1 VRGDEQAPAGH
12 CAGELGVDAPRDPA
26 AGGLRR
32 PERVR
37 RVVRPV
43 QAGAAHGE
51 VSAPLEQSPWR
62 RTWRT
67 SNSLLL
73 HHGGGRE
80 EHQHGNEK
88 EQRRLATRRCSY
100 YHEFCCRTHMVNLVM
115 VFVLGLVLYEFR
127 LVFGSLP
134 QP

>member
-1 VRGDEQAPAGH
+1 MRGDEQAPAGH

-67 SNSLLL
+67 SNSAAAAPWRWTLRAPARQREGAAPTGDEKMLLL
-73 HHGGGRE
+73 
-80 EHQHGNEK
+80 
-88 EQRRLATRRCSY
+88 
-100 YHEFCCRTHMVNLVM
+100 
-115 VFVLGLVLYEFR
+115 
-127 LVFGSLP
+127 P
-134 QP
+134 

>member
-1 VRGDEQAPAGH
+1 MNRLLPAIVLASSVLTPPATQPLVACG
-12 CAGELGVDAPRDPA
+12 ARNAFAAWFVQYRLAPRTGRLVHRWNNRP
-26 AGGLRR
+26 GG
-32 PERVR
+32 E
-37 RVVRPV
+37 
-43 QAGAAHGE
+43 HGGR
-51 VSAPLEQSPWR
+51 AIL
-62 RTWRT
+62 
-67 SNSLLL
+67 LLL

-100 YHEFCCRTHMVNLVM
+100 YHEFCSRTHMVNLVM